1 MLSKNIIQIQ
11 FFGEKEN
18 VFHILVPLMMFCK
31 LSLSHHS
38 LLQCAKEVT
47 EILLILFRFKKSF
60 GLFILFKTDQEYRM
74 RIAFMQLIQ
83 ILCVKIRQILS

>member
-1 MLSKNIIQIQ
+1 MLSKNFIQIQ

-38 LLQCAKEVT
+38 LLQCGKAEKVRESESKDEKVCQN
-47 EILLILFRFKKSF
+47 LRKY
-60 GLFILFKTDQEYRM
+60 FKT
-74 RIAFMQLIQ
+74 
-83 ILCVKIRQILS
+83 